1 MLSCDWFSF
10 QFPSSCFRVSVE
22 LRHSCTSRV
31 LVGCCVAAFCLFSL
45 APCLRCLFVSTVT
58 SVLLM
63 MVGFCESKETEEA
76 LRILMRDG
84 KGWGTKLVVV
94 GKGVVG
100 D

>member
-1 MLSCDWFSF
+1 M
-10 QFPSSCFRVSVE
+10 
-22 LRHSCTSRV
+22 
-31 LVGCCVAAFCLFSL
+31 
-45 APCLRCLFVSTVT
+45 STVT

>member
-1 MLSCDWFSF
+1 MYLSGAGWL
-10 QFPSSCFRVSVE
+10 
-22 LRHSCTSRV
+22 LRCCL
-31 LVGCCVAAFCLFSL
+31 LVFFSL

-63 MVGFCESKETEEA
+63 MVCFCESKETEEA

>member
-1 MLSCDWFSF
+1 MYLSGAGW
-10 QFPSSCFRVSVE
+10 
-22 LRHSCTSRV
+22 L
-31 LVGCCVAAFCLFSL
+31 
-45 APCLRCLFVSTVT
+45 LRCCLLFVFFGS
-58 SVLLM
+58 LLE
-63 MVGFCESKETEEA
+63 VFVCVHSHIGATDDGCFCESKETEEA